1 MIPIFS
7 RVTEWIL
14 ILVGSAL
21 MLLSQ
26 PIQAAKLADWKAEY
40 NPGAGLS
47 LASPDGDFRFRQL
60 GYLQVRGDLRHPD
73 FQRSSQGEFS
83 VRRARLDWIIDIN
96 EKYQLLLETDG
107 ADFNGPNKSD
117 FDLVVAKISG
127 PTLWGGRWT
136 AGKFITPFSTENN
149 RSSRSL
155 DMIER
160 YTALNSL
167 FLLPALDVQFG
178 GMIEQPLAEDWTLY
192 GGVFNGN
199 GRAADN
205 LSDDNDDKE
214 FQLKVRNEWSDQFQ
228 WSVSYDRSNEE
239 DQELFLRG
247 YTFTSFSSVPVDG
260 TRRIYG
266 ASFDYTSSPYSF
278 RGEGLY
284 ADFADASAELTGG
297 YLQPGY
303 FLEGDRDDG
312 LQALLRLDY
321 ATVDGPGLNS
331 SEGDAIGTVTG
342 GLNWYVNPNVRLKGN
357 LVAEYYDNPG
367 NDVDPTSGVQ
377 GDGWKPYFL
386 TELQFK
392 F

>member
-1 MIPIFS
+1 MAGLFLFVS
-7 RVTEWIL
+7 
-14 ILVGSAL
+14 GS
-21 MLLSQ
+21 S
-26 PIQAAKLADWKAEY
+26 INAAKLAEWTAEY

-47 LASPDGDFRFRQL
+47 LESPEGNFRFRQL
-60 GYLQVRGDLRHPD
+60 GYVQVRADVRHND
-73 FQRSSQGEFS
+73 FERPAQSEFS
-83 VRRARLDWIIDIN
+83 IRRARLDWIIDIN
-96 EKYQLLLETDG
+96 KKYQLLLETDG
-107 ADFNGPNKSD
+107 ADFNGPDQSD

-127 PTLWGGRWT
+127 PTYWGGRWY

-167 FLLPALDVQFG
+167 FLLPALDIQFG
-178 GMIEQPLAEDWTLY
+178 GMIQQPLAEDWTLY

-205 LSDDNDDKE
+205 LSDTNDHKE
-214 FQLKVRNEWSDQFQ
+214 FQLKLRHEPSEEFQ
-228 WSVSYDRSNEE
+228 WSLSYDRSHEE
-239 DQELFLRG
+239 NQVLFLRG
-247 YTFTSFSSVPVDG
+247 YTFTGFSSVTVEG
-260 TRRIYG
+260 TRHIYG
-266 ASFDYTSSPYSF
+266 GSFDYTRHPFSV
-278 RGEGLY
+278 RGEGLHANFSDAE
-284 ADFADASAELTGG
+284 ADLKGG

-303 FLEGDRDDG
+303 FLEGDRKDG

-321 ATVDGPGLNS
+321 ATVDGPGLDPS
-331 SEGDAIGTVTG
+331 QGDVIGTVTG

-357 LVAEYYDNPG
+357 VVAEYYDDPG
-367 NDVDPTSGVQ
+367 SGVQ
-377 GDGWKPYFL
+377 GDGWKPYLL